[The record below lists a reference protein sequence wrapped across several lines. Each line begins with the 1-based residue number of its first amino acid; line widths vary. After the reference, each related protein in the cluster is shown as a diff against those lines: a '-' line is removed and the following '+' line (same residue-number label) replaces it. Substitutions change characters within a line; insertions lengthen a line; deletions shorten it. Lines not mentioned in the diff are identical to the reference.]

1 MTETEAQFE
10 FKKKRTE
17 QDPYLL
23 KKAIYDASKGKASHC
38 WFFYILIT
46 QMSKI
51 TVPIIVEKKKQ
62 NEKLVVLTAY
72 DASTANIIDET
83 GVDIILV
90 GDSLGN
96 VIQGLE
102 NTLQVTMDEML
113 YHTKIVARGVKI
125 AHLCSDMPFMS
136 YQASKHD
143 AVKNAGRI
151 IKEGGAESV
160 KIELADVYVESVYA
174 IQKAGIPV
182 IGHIGLCPQSVLK
195 MGGYKI
201 QGREELEAEGL
212 LKLAKEAEDAGAFSI
227 VLEGIPHGLAKK
239 ITESIN
245 IPTIGIGAGPFCD
258 GQVLVI
264 NDMVGLSPEPI
275 PKFVKKYANLRQ
287 IRAWSVEEF
296 RDEVRRG
303 VFPGTNHS
311 YD

>member
-1 MTETEAQFE
+1 MTETEAWFE
-10 FKKKRTE
+10 HNEKRTE
-17 QDPYLL
+17 QDPYLV
-23 KKAIYDASKGKASHC
+23 KRFDYNASKGNLSHC

-46 QMSKI
+46 HMSKI
-51 TVPIIVEKKKQ
+51 TVPIIVQKKKQ

-90 GDSLGN
+90 GDSVGN
-96 VIQGLE
+96 VIQGLQ
-102 NTLQVTMDEML
+102 NTLQVTIDEML
-113 YHTKIVARGVKI
+113 YHTKIVARGVKT
-125 AHLCSDMPFMS
+125 AHLCCDMPFMS
-136 YQASKHD
+136 YQASKQD
-143 AVKNAGRI
+143 AVTNAGRI

-160 KIELADVYVESVYA
+160 KIELTDAYVESVYA

-195 MGGYKI
+195 MGGYKV
-201 QGREELEAEGL
+201 QGRGELEAQGL
-212 LKLAKEAEDAGAFSI
+212 FELAKKAEEAGAFSI
-227 VLEGIPHGLAKK
+227 VLESIPRGLAKK

-264 NDMVGLSPEPI
+264 NDVVGLSPEPI

-287 IRAWSVEEF
+287 IMTRSVEEF
-296 RDEVRRG
+296 RDEVRGG
-303 VFPGTNHS
+303 VFPSMNHS

>member
-1 MTETEAQFE
+1 MGN
-10 FKKKRTE
+10 
-17 QDPYLL
+17 P
-23 KKAIYDASKGKASHC
+23 SHR
-38 WFFYILIT
+38 WFFYVLIT

-51 TVPIIVEKKKQ
+51 TVPIIVEKKKL

-96 VIQGLE
+96 VIQGMG
-102 NTLQVTMDEML
+102 NTLQVTMEEML
-113 YHTKIVARGVKI
+113 YHTKIVARGVRT

-160 KIELADVYVESVYA
+160 KIELTDAHVESVYA

-182 IGHIGLCPQSVLK
+182 IGHIGLCPQSILK
-195 MGGYKI
+195 MGGYKL
-201 QGREELEAEGL
+201 QGREEIEARGL
-212 LKLAKEAEDAGAFSI
+212 FDLAKKTEEAGAFSI
-227 VLEGIPHGLAKK
+227 VLESIPQGLAKK

-264 NDMVGLSPEPI
+264 NDLVGLSPEPV

-287 IRAWSVEEF
+287 IMTRSVEEF
-296 RDEVRRG
+296 RDEVKG
-303 VFPGTNHS
+303 GIFPSMNHS

>member
-1 MTETEAQFE
+1 MTETEARFE
-10 FKKKRTE
+10 PIEKRTE
-17 QDPYLL
+17 QDPYLVNGVS
-23 KKAIYDASKGKASHC
+23 YNASKGNLSLR

-51 TVPIIVEKKKQ
+51 TVPIIVEKKKR

-83 GVDIILV
+83 GVDVILV

-96 VIQGLE
+96 VIQGLG

-113 YHTKIVARGVKI
+113 YHTKIVARGVKA

-136 YQASKHD
+136 YQATKHE
-143 AVKNAGRI
+143 AVKNAGRF

-160 KIELADVYVESVYA
+160 KIELTDAYVERVYA

-201 QGREELEAEGL
+201 QGREEIEAQGL
-212 LKLAKEAEDAGAFSI
+212 FELAKKAEDAGAFSI
-227 VLEGIPHGLAKK
+227 VLESIPQGLAKR

-287 IRAWSVEEF
+287 IMAKSVEQF
-296 RDEVRRG
+296 RDDVRSG
-303 VFPGTNHS
+303 VFPSMNQS